1 MSIKPVLVPDHDA
14 AALRKLMDS
23 FAEATTGPTRQQL
36 AESRAAVAA
45 AQGVAEQQVDE
56 LSVHKMLKYSD
67 AAEKDRD
74 SLNQKWDDRTASEKE
89 KERVL
94 RHEEGE
100 QRAAD
105 KIKQKTGKLPV
116 QIGKLDRLKH
126 AITREGVAEGSIGS
140 GYGSVF
146 TLHVNT
152 GEKPTTK
159 TKTKKFKREDDAV
172 LWAEDYA
179 DQHEMFPNLKMEI
192 QDEDGNVVWELEESQ
207 GVAEGLKDTIKKGV
221 KNIKRGMQGWNDSD
235 LAITGTENKP
245 RDVANRAKNLSDKDL
260 KDVHRAVNAPGVGIF
275 GKGEYKNPAK
285 HSPAGL
291 QKHVLDREIRK
302 RGLEE
307 QGVKKDLS
315 EALAQGNY
323 DVGLE
328 DIGEPVLV
336 NGKEGYILLHIE
348 RHGGSGKLVA
358 KVLQPDFGAKGY
370 HDLDTISRVQQG
382 VAEGTESEQ
391 EELAKK
397 IRELLAAGKDREA
410 NHLRHKLN
418 NLRDRKRD
426 KHDRQQG
433 VAEDWAT
440 DAKKLGYKIKSTSD
454 GQHAYRHSSDKV
466 SHVGTN
472 NKNVSWLYHPD
483 ESGNSIKKDYNQDV
497 TEGSVARGDLY
508 NVVIEY
514 FNGGKGHRNAMAL
527 RKKAESGMSAKNLA
541 VLLNDFSKKKWGS
554 TLNGSDAI
562 DAVKNIVYPYDFDQG
577 VAEAYDFK
585 GGFPFDVDHMPG
597 AVYRGGD
604 SPVQS
609 AKKKYS
615 DHQQWEAAVNKMNSR
630 QYDDSSEYTSDS
642 KGQQV
647 TADGHTWAAWNDTKG
662 FGWIEAADMA
672 EGSENFTITHKKD
685 QTWPGSIQVL
695 VTNKNTGDWKVIA
708 GDPKKIR
715 QQLKHEFGID
725 YNFDQQDMLEGVAEG
740 KKRSDRYHIVGKDG
754 NPASLASYAD
764 QASAVKDRDAKHPG
778 AEVRQVGPRGKIK
791 GVAEGSKV
799 KTPKGY
805 GDIVQPQKLKTIAK
819 ADLGKN
825 ELNLPAG
832 YGDIVQPQKYKT
844 ITKAKGVA
852 EGNPDVMR
860 HTGDKTVKVV
870 KRGGK
875 PVGEIGIDSGPE
887 GNGDYYVKLYD
898 GSYDAAG
905 FSTAEEALAELKYA
919 IKSAGSGPDT
929 SFGGPGGWTGPVE
942 EQQVDELSPK
952 TLGSYIK
959 KSSADAAT
967 RQGEVSG
974 RNQFGKGAEFAV
986 KAFYGDKIQPHPQR
1000 NDPKIAKRQ
1009 AGVDQ
1014 AVDRLTAE
1022 DMAESRDPVEQLR
1035 ADIKRFAR

>member
-1 MSIKPVLVPDHDA
+1 MSIKPVLVPDHTADD
-14 AALRKLMDS
+14 LRRLMDS
-23 FAEATTGPTRQQL
+23 FAEASTGPTRQQL

-126 AITREGVAEGSIGS
+126 AITREGVVEGSIGS

-207 GVAEGLKDTIKKGV
+207 GVAEGSLEEYGDTAKGQKMLGKV
-221 KNIKRGMQGWNDSD
+221 H
-235 LAITGTENKP
+235 
-245 RDVANRAKNLSDKDL
+245 NRAADQVTSKKADKDPAYAR
-260 KDVHRAVNAPGVGIF
+260 KAQQTQDRAW
-275 GKGEYKNPAK
+275 
-285 HSPAGL
+285 
-291 QKHVLDREIRK
+291 DRLAVK
-302 RGLEE
+302 E

>member
-14 AALRKLMDS
+14 AALRGLMDR
-23 FAEATTGPTRQQL
+23 FAEASTGPTRQQL

-45 AQGVAEQQVDE
+45 AQGVSEGSAGWMLRQDPELAKKVRDNTQGYKDLKKMAGKPVPKKDEQGVAEQQLNEIDAIQLQHLQKFSERVSQMTPAELEALNQYIMGVGLGGMGVVAGTMGAYAFSDMFMSVMNRTMNLAKKKTQVDAEEVIKLQRQIISIHKRLKTLKSEPAIAKYQNMLKQAYEVLDELEARQDNKVAEQQVDE
-56 LSVHKMLKYSD
+56 ATGDLQFDTMLSKIVAGGNLQTLATKIVAKIKKFPQLRLPD
-67 AAEKDRD
+67 DDRD
-74 SLNQKWDDRTASEKE
+74 GDEDWPDGYPDGHFYGADLWIDDSFDSILGKWKQMGPDQFADPDNEVGFIY
-89 KERVL
+89 VL
-94 RHEEGE
+94 EGSNDYTDNYWNGVLELFSRLEPIPGAQE
-100 QRAAD
+100 QLAKMVWHGLFGGGVEQGTTD
-105 KIKQKTGKLPV
+105 
-116 QIGKLDRLKH
+116 IGKP
-126 AITREGVAEGSIGS
+126 GVAEGKWN
-140 GYGSVF
+140 YPP
-146 TLHVNT
+146 
-152 GEKPTTK
+152 EY
-159 TKTKKFKREDDAV
+159 TKKANADDE
-172 LWAEDYA
+172 AELGVSLINKDA
-179 DQHEMFPNLKMEI
+179 RKAWRKKQKAKAHK
-192 QDEDGNVVWELEESQ
+192 ELMTGKKKEP

-307 QGVKKDLS
+307 QGV
-315 EALAQGNY
+315 
-323 DVGLE
+323 
-328 DIGEPVLV
+328 
-336 NGKEGYILLHIE
+336 
-348 RHGGSGKLVA
+348 
-358 KVLQPDFGAKGY
+358 
-370 HDLDTISRVQQG
+370 
-382 VAEGTESEQ
+382 
-391 EELAKK
+391 
-397 IRELLAAGKDREA
+397 
-410 NHLRHKLN
+410 
-418 NLRDRKRD
+418 
-426 KHDRQQG
+426 
-433 VAEDWAT
+433 
-440 DAKKLGYKIKSTSD
+440 
-454 GQHAYRHSSDKV
+454 
-466 SHVGTN
+466 
-472 NKNVSWLYHPD
+472 
-483 ESGNSIKKDYNQDV
+483 
-497 TEGSVARGDLY
+497 
-508 NVVIEY
+508 
-514 FNGGKGHRNAMAL
+514 
-527 RKKAESGMSAKNLA
+527 
-541 VLLNDFSKKKWGS
+541 
-554 TLNGSDAI
+554 
-562 DAVKNIVYPYDFDQG
+562 
-577 VAEAYDFK
+577 AEAYDFK

-672 EGSENFTITHKKD
+672 EG
-685 QTWPGSIQVL
+685 
-695 VTNKNTGDWKVIA
+695 
-708 GDPKKIR
+708 
-715 QQLKHEFGID
+715 
-725 YNFDQQDMLEGVAEG
+725 

-764 QASAVKDRDAKHPG
+764 QASAVKDRDTKHPG
-778 AEVRQVGPRGKIK
+778 GEVRQVGPRGKIK
-791 GVAEGSKV
+791 GVSENYDSAGAYDKWDPKHPDFV
-799 KTPKGY
+799 KNYRKFQASNPGAS
-805 GDIVQPQKLKTIAK
+805 L
-819 ADLGKN
+819 ADFVAHMK
-825 ELNLPAG
+825 
-832 YGDIVQPQKYKT
+832 
-844 ITKAKGVA
+844 KGVS

-860 HTGDKTVKVV
+860 HTGDKTVRVV
-870 KRGGK
+870 KKGGK
-875 PVGEIGIDSGPE
+875 PIGEIGIDAGPG

-905 FSTAEEALAELKYA
+905 FATAEEALAELKYA

-929 SFGGPGGWTGPVE
+929 SFGGPSGWTGPVK

-1014 AVDRLTAE
+1014 AVDRLTKE
-1022 DMAESRDPVEQLR
+1022 DMAESIDPVEQLR
-1035 ADIKRFAR
+1035 ADIQRFAR